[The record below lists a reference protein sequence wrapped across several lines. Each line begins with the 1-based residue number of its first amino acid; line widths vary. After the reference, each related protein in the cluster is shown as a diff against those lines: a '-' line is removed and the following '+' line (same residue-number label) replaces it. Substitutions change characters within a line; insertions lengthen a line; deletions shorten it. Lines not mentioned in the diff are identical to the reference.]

1 MKMLDNIFET
11 FNDPAA
17 EESFGPDSETYRV
30 HAFVAYLIPILFFV
44 PFITNKYSDY
54 CKFHSNQCLA
64 WMIGVFALNI
74 IKTILAHIPVLGG
87 ILNLVITLAMLAAWI
102 ILLIGVWRGKAL
114 KIPFLGDLIQ
124 AFK

>member
-1 MKMLDNIFET
+1 MLDNIFET

-17 EESFGPDSETYRV
+17 EESFGPDSQTYKV
-30 HAFVAYLIPILFFV
+30 HAIVAYLIPILFFV
-44 PFITNKYSDY
+44 PFVTNKYSDY

-64 WMIGVFALNI
+64 WMIGVIALNI
-74 IKTILAHIPVLGG
+74 IKSILAHIPVLGT
-87 ILNLVITLAMLAAWI
+87 ILNLVITLAMLAVWI
-102 ILLIGVWRGKAL
+102 ILIAGVVKEKAL